1 MPNLWEQFSDSQLQD
16 LRARRIHVNQAI
28 EITSELIRRENN
40 PEYRKYIERPAGIV
54 PLSD

>member
-16 LRARRIHVNQAI
+16 LGAKRIHVDRKI
-28 EITSELIRRENN
+28 EIAAELMRRENS